1 VPTSQEAGSV
11 IAREKVIRAHR
22 ALLKGSDKL
31 SYFEE
36 RGISAETVRA
46 AWVGYDVPT
55 VHSPIPASLG
65 RFPGALLQARS
76 HGSRKHAREV
86 CKHEALFGRS
96 ASQDRQSRRRRYVQV
111 RCCSPVR
118 CEPLLRKSLCQDR
131 SAGRVPYAE
140 KGRWQT
146 AKADE
151 ITRGGCSKRGQ
162 GVGRGSRMRVALSAT
177 LPARCT
183 GRSRTA
189 SINRNG

>member
-1 VPTSQEAGSV
+1 V

-146 AKADE
+146 AQ
-151 ITRGGCSKRGQ
+151 GGCDHQ
-162 GVGRGSRMRVALSAT
+162 GRLLEERSGSWSRE
-177 LPARCT
+177 PYARC
-183 GRSRTA
+183 
-189 SINRNG
+189 SICHFTCPMYWEVANCTY